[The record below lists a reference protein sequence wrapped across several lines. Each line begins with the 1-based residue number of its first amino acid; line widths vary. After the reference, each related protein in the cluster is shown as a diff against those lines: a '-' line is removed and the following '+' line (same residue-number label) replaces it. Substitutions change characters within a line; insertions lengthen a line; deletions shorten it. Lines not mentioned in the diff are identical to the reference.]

1 MQARNQL
8 TLNQLTF
15 GEAIESPSATK
26 LPVRLAVSL
35 LTDRNGVIDINLP
48 IAGSVNDPQFSV
60 WGIVF
65 QVIGNLLT
73 KALTAP
79 FSMFAGGE
87 AADLSAVPFLPG
99 TVALAPEA
107 GATLDHVAKALTER
121 PALHMTVTG
130 ASDAA
135 AERADIQRAD
145 LEARL
150 QAERRRELLR
160 GGVSLAA
167 PVSPNA
173 ASAAAPADASPIS
186 TAERDK
192 LVREVYRATQLPDK
206 PRNLI
211 GLAKDIPVP
220 EMEAL
225 LMAAVP
231 VTDDTARQLALQRGL
246 AVRDALI
253 DRGLPTERL
262 FLAAPKLHS
271 ASDDSPWTPRAQL
284 SLASK

>member
-1 MQARNQL
+1 
-8 TLNQLTF
+8 
-15 GEAIESPSATK
+15 
-26 LPVRLAVSL
+26 VRLAVSL

-48 IAGSVNDPQFSV
+48 ISGSVNDPQFSV
-60 WGIVF
+60 WGLVF
-65 QVIGNLLT
+65 QVIGNLLS

-79 FSMFAGGE
+79 FSMFTGGE
-87 AADLSAVPFLPG
+87 AADLSTVPFVPG
-99 TVALAPEA
+99 SVALAPEA
-107 GATLDHVAKALTER
+107 GATLDQVAKALTER

-130 ASDAA
+130 ASDPA

-145 LEARL
+145 LEARV

-160 GGVSLAA
+160 GGASLPA
-167 PVSPNA
+167 PRSPNA
-173 ASAAAPADASPIS
+173 ASAAAPAAALADVAPLSA
-186 TAERDK
+186 AERDR
-192 LVREVYRATQLPDK
+192 LVRQVYSATKLPDK

-231 VTDDTARQLALQRGL
+231 VTEDTARQLALQRGL

-253 DRGLPTERL
+253 DRGLPAERL

-271 ASDDSPWTPRAQL
+271 GAEGDAAWAPQVQL
-284 SLASK
+284 SLATK

>member
-1 MQARNQL
+1 L
-8 TLNQLTF
+8 
-15 GEAIESPSATK
+15 
-26 LPVRLAVSL
+26 
-35 LTDRNGVIDINLP
+35 
-48 IAGSVNDPQFSV
+48 
-60 WGIVF
+60 
-65 QVIGNLLT
+65 GNLLT

-87 AADLSAVPFLPG
+87 AADLSTVPFLPG

-107 GATLDHVAKALTER
+107 GATLDRVAKALTER

-130 ASDAA
+130 ASDPAG
-135 AERADIQRAD
+135 ERADIQRAD

-160 GGVSLAA
+160 GGASLAA

-173 ASAAAPADASPIS
+173 APAAASSVALADAAPLSA
-186 TAERDK
+186 TERDK
-192 LVREVYRATQLPDK
+192 LVRQVYSATKLPDK

-220 EMEAL
+220 EMENL

-253 DRGLPTERL
+253 DRGLPSERL
-262 FLAAPKLHS
+262 FLAAPKLRS
-271 ASDDSPWTPRAQL
+271 ASDDGPWTPRVQL
-284 SLASK
+284 SLATK